1 MTTIKFKLRA
11 LKDCLRKMEPLLVAF
26 SGGLDSSLL
35 AVVARQ
41 VLGNNVLAVTIRS
54 PALSTRDLQD
64 AKKIAR
70 SFGIRHR
77 VVCADDLRIPY
88 FVANPEN
95 RCYYCKFSHFTL
107 LKKIAKARGFKT
119 IADGTNADDLND
131 FRPGLKAASEL
142 GIKHPLQECG
152 FAKRDI
158 RRAARLLGLAT
169 AAKPASPCLAS
180 RFPYGTPITRRQ
192 LRQLDILET
201 KIRDMGFS
209 DCRARVETRGIARIE
224 IPENEIKKALDNR
237 LRKQLLSAALKA
249 GFRYAALDLAG
260 LRSGNLNRRIK

>member
-1 MTTIKFKLRA
+1 MPAIKSKLRA

-35 AVVARQ
+35 AVAARQ
-41 VLGNNVLAVTIRS
+41 VLGNNILAVTIRS

-70 SFGIRHR
+70 AFGIRHR
-77 VVCADDLRIPY
+77 VVCADDLRIPH
-88 FVANPEN
+88 FTANPEN

-107 LKKIAKARGFKT
+107 LKKIARSQGFKT

-158 RRAARLLGLAT
+158 RRAARLLDLAV
-169 AAKPASPCLAS
+169 ADKPASPCLAS

-192 LRQLDILET
+192 LRMLDILET
-201 KIRDMGFS
+201 KIRSMGFS
-209 DCRARVETRGIARIE
+209 DCRARVEARGIVRIE
-224 IPENEIKKALDNR
+224 IPENEIAKSLDNR
-237 LRKQLLSAALKA
+237 LRKRLLAAALKA

-260 LRSGNLNRRIK
+260 LRSGNLNK